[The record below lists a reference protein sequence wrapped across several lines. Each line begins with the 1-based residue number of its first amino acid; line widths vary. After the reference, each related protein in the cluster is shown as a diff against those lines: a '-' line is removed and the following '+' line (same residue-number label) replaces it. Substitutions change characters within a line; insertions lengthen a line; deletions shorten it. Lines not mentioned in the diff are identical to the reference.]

1 MKALSMFLLS
11 IAILF
16 GCTNKEK
23 NQQANTPDVKQVE
36 MTIEGMTCNGCEQTI
51 EANVMKLDGIKS
63 IKADHE
69 TGKASL
75 EYDAANADMDEI
87 KKVIAEKGYN
97 VTAVAKKEN
106 ISKE

>member
-1 MKALSMFLLS
+1 MKALSIFLLS
-11 IAILF
+11 ITILIS
-16 GCTNKEK
+16 CNNKEK
-23 NQQANTPDVKQVE
+23 DQGTTSSDLQQVE

-75 EYDAANADMDEI
+75 EYDAANADMAEI